1 MKEKYIMSEEKKT
14 PKLSEEVKKRD
25 ADKFCRPLKWLR
37 VFDSNGKEI
46 KIEIEKKP

>member
-1 MKEKYIMSEEKKT
+1 MSEEKKT

-37 VFDSNGKEI
+37 VFDANGKEKKIDI
-46 KIEIEKKP
+46 KKKP